1 MIRDF
6 KLYYVVR
13 SKNLEYDSGPH
24 PSREDA
30 QEELEY
36 RHKWNRDKFTVVYTK
51 QDVYTDPYE

>member
-13 SKNLEYDSGPH
+13 QKNLEYDSGPH
-24 PSREDA
+24 PTWADA
-30 QEELEY
+30 HDELES
-36 RHKWNRDKFTVVYTK
+36 RHKWNKDKFMIVYTK